1 MRERQTHELTNLQKY
16 SVMAFFAVTFWMRF
30 RRACSL
36 RDRNAIF
43 SSRSTFQ
50 SDIQG
55 RTLTFS
61 ANTNTDFGEQES
73 ISWGSGGC
81 GCATLCDRIG
91 EKTILPEY
99 AKNKVVRQLPVFSL
113 ACWNVSEKVC
123 NVRSPSSVFHNRRV
137 LYIPAHRRKYAASVK
152 PSELTVSQSSPHCVA
167 PAVQTARLQSPPSHC
182 QSHTRARTVGI
193 SSTLLGGEDVTV

>member
-16 SVMAFFAVTFWMRF
+16 SVMAFSAVTFCMRSS
-30 RRACSL
+30 RAWSL
-36 RDRNAIF
+36 RDRNIIC

-50 SDIQG
+50 SDIPRG
-55 RTLTFS
+55 ILTFT

-99 AKNKVVRQLPVFSL
+99 AKNKVARQLPAFILVCRS
-113 ACWNVSEKVC
+113 VSERVC
-123 NVRSPSSVFHNRRV
+123 NIRFPSSVFHNRRV
-137 LYIPAHRRKYAASVK
+137 LYIPARRRKYTATVK
-152 PSELTVSQSSPHCVA
+152 PSVLTVSQSSPHCVA

-182 QSHTRARTVGI
+182 QSHTRPRMVGI
-193 SSTLLGGEDVTV
+193 SSTLLGGKDVTV